1 MSRSTRRRRQR
12 GAALLAAIAGAGL
25 LSALA
30 VEIIGTAQEEI
41 RLVEAFREEF
51 RVRWALRAPV
61 AVLIAALKEEAKTYT
76 GLTGKWANLGKA
88 LSVDGVQV
96 RFEVHDESSKMN
108 LNALASAN
116 ATIRGVTEAA
126 LKRMFRELAL
136 DASVVDALRRLAEE
150 EAGTAPQEQGKAEPK
165 PILRSLSEVRL
176 IRRFTP
182 AVLRTL
188 GFREPAGVIETDW
201 SERLTIYSDGRIN
214 VNTAGPFLLRQLS
227 EELTDLF
234 IQDLI
239 DRRKER
245 PVENLAELK
254 LMPGMTEPLYNKL
267 APSLTVQSRFF
278 SVTAEA
284 SSGRVRK
291 RLTAVLEKGKDG
303 VALLYWR
310 IR

>member
-1 MSRSTRRRRQR
+1 MSRSSTRRRRQR

-30 VEIIGTAQEEI
+30 VEIVGTAQEEI

-136 DASVVDALRRLAEE
+136 DASVVDALRGLA
-150 EAGTAPQEQGKAEPK
+150 AGIAPQEQEKAEPK

-176 IRRFTP
+176 VRGFTP

-188 GFREPAGVIETDW
+188 GFRVPAGVIETDW

-214 VNTAGPFLLRQLS
+214 VNTADPFLLRQLS

-234 IQDLI
+234 IQDLL

-291 RLTAVLEKGKDG
+291 RLTAVLENRKYGTT
-303 VALLYWR
+303 LLYWR